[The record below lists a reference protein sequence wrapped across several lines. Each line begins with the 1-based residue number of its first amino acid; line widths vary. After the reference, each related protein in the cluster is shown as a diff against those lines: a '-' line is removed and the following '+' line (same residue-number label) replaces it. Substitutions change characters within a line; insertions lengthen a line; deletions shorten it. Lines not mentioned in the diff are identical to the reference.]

1 MTAPINLRMGGTEW
15 GMLILLSILWG
26 GSFFFLGIALREV
39 PPFTLVLARLGLS
52 SLLML
57 GFMAAT
63 RRVRPRR
70 AGLWRALFLLAL
82 LNTALRSEEHTSEL
96 QSLMR
101 ISYAVF
107 CLKKK
112 KKTTR

>member
-52 SLLML
+52 SLLVL

-63 RRVRPRR
+63 PRVSPPR
-70 AGLWRALFLLAL
+70 AGLWRALFLIAL
-82 LNTALRSEEHTSEL
+82 LNTALPF
-96 QSLMR
+96 SLFSSAPR
-101 ISYAVF
+101 RVGQECVRTWSIGW
-107 CLKKK
+107 
-112 KKTTR
+112 TT